1 MMKIGIARRV
11 MLELVA
17 SAVII
22 VGAVGALSYLL
33 RVSSQS
39 AHNVAVVNR
48 ARTSA
53 SLELLDLVAQIQAL
67 TQKLVQSNDPD
78 AMQKLIGQQDALI
91 GEAQAKIQSVVAGDS
106 AVQASFNA
114 LVGVNRAI
122 REAVLL
128 TRAVESRQMI
138 IEKSDPAFESLL
150 QAVMNNQQRSNQDL
164 DAAAAREAG
173 RVSKLEF
180 TVYGIVVI
188 AIVVLLAY
196 GTLLV
201 ANISK
206 SLRRVI
212 DMVKDIAEGE
222 GDLTKRLNIRS
233 EDEIGELA
241 RWFDLFMDKLHQVMA
256 SVASNAEQIATA
268 SEEMSSGA
276 SQTAAGA
283 DTQKDQTNQV
293 ATAMQEMASTVTEVS
308 DNSTKAQDAAK
319 QAAETAREGG
329 KIVDE
334 TLVNMKAIADSV
346 GQTAKKIEALGK
358 SSDQIGKIIGVIDD
372 IADQTNLLALNAA
385 IEAARAGEQG
395 RGFAVVADEVRKLA
409 ERTTK
414 ATKEI
419 AQMISQVQ
427 DETHKAVED
436 MHAGTK
442 RVELGVQVTEKAG
455 GSLQQIINMSERVG
469 EMITHIA
476 TAATEQSSATEQV
489 NSNVEQIAKITAES
503 AAGAQ
508 QAAKACQDL
517 SNLALDLQNLVGRF
531 RFEADQRRA
540 ASGSAMTNVHP
551 ARART
556 ALRRPAGKANG
567 HGLVKGYEAEQASLV
582 Q

>member
-1 MMKIGIARRV
+1 

-489 NSNVEQIAKITAES
+489 NDNVEQIAKITAES

-517 SNLALDLQNLVGRF
+517 SNLALDLQSLVGRF
-531 RFEADQRRA
+531 KLERNSAVNARTPMSDTRYRA
-540 ASGSAMTNVHP
+540 ATPRSGP
-551 ARART
+551 
-556 ALRRPAGKANG
+556 
-567 HGLVKGYEAEQASLV
+567 EAYGTSFPNRGAVEHLAV